1 MACMANS
8 GIDSETMQRILAWK
22 FDNTESVRKYIY
34 CFATKSGYG
43 DENGHLIKEKMMKLV
58 DNDKRKNEY
67 GNVIDECN
75 KTEGAN
81 KYDTMYKTTVCF
93 YNNSPILLKFQ

>member
-1 MACMANS
+1 MANS
-8 GIDSETMQRILAWK
+8 GIDSETVQRIFAWK
-22 FDNTESVRKYIY
+22 LENTESVRKYIY
-34 CFATKSGYG
+34 CFATTSGYG

-58 DNDKRKNEY
+58 ENDKRKNEY

-75 KTEGAN
+75 KIEGAN

-93 YNNSPILLKFQ
+93 YKNSPILLKLQ